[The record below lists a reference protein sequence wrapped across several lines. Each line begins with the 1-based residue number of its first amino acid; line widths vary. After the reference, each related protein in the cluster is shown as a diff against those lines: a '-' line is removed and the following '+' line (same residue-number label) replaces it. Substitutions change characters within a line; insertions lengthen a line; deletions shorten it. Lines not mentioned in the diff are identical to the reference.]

1 MPAAKSDETVKVKL
15 PVLNKSFTLRKGINA
30 WGLQRAMD
38 AEDPAAAT
46 RLMLDLV
53 AEDERRDFDHA
64 FRALPAVSAEDIM
77 EVFMAMFKA
86 VSDERPTTRS
96 PASSRT
102 TAKKAAS

>member
-1 MPAAKSDETVKVKL
+1 MPADETVKVKL
-15 PVLNKSFTLRKGINA
+15 PILDKSFTLRRGINA

-53 AEDERRDFDHA
+53 VEDERRDFDHA
-64 FRALPAVSAEDIM
+64 FRGLAEVSAEQVM
-77 EVFMAMFKA
+77 EVFMVMFKA
-86 VSDERPTTRS
+86 VSDDRPTKRS

-102 TAKKAAS
+102 TAKKAVS

>member
-1 MPAAKSDETVKVKL
+1 MPAKSDEMTVKVKL
-15 PVLNKSFTLRKGINA
+15 PILNQSFTLRRGINA

-46 RLMLDLV
+46 RLMLDIV
-53 AEDERRDFDHA
+53 VEDERRDFDHA
-64 FRALPAVSAEDIM
+64 FRGLANVTAENVM

-86 VSDERPTTRS
+86 VSDERPTTPSR
-96 PASSRT
+96 ASSRT